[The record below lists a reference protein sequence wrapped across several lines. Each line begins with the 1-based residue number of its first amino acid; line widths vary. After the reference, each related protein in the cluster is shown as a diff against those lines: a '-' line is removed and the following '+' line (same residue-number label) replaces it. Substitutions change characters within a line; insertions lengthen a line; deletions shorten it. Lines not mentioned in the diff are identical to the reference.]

1 MSKKDRPQTE
11 SAFTLFTK
19 SARIVSENLPLFIIV
34 SIATIAQAVHSIVQ
48 KQVTVVEIN
57 SVNDFFKLL
66 GITPAIFAAFVVI
79 SIVMTAVLP
88 KLTTELAKG
97 KKPTVGNLWEFAM
110 KYTFP
115 VFALS
120 VVSGFAIMG
129 GFILLIIPGIILLRK
144 FFLAP
149 YVLVDQET
157 GIIESLKISARMTDK
172 APGSIW
178 GLIGVSLLIA
188 LPSVISVYG
197 IGALATAALTVA
209 YSAAPALRYQEL
221 KKLK

>member
-120 VVSGFAIMG
+120 AVSGFAIMG

-149 YVLVDQET
+149 YILVDQET